1 MLKISAFKLSYISQD
16 IISPHA
22 PLAMKKELHFMQS
35 KFFNQANG
43 FPENTFPLI
52 WQMIKWAD
60 WQLPSLSLS
69 HKSHVSSSV
78 EKSTLFFPTMCII
91 IVCHNCYI
99 CIFTGF
105 VPALVMD
112 YRLYEQLVP
121 LNGKF
126 ILIHIRSLASK
137 FSGAQMNN
145 MFQSDIDMHPHQ

>member
-1 MLKISAFKLSYISQD
+1 
-16 IISPHA
+16 
-22 PLAMKKELHFMQS
+22 MKKELHFMQS

-43 FPENTFPLI
+43 FPENRFPLI

-78 EKSTLFFPTMCII
+78 EKSTLFSPTMCII

-112 YRLYEQLVP
+112 YRTVSFIEWKVLSYSHQKPCQQIQWGPEEQYVP
-121 LNGKF
+121 VWYRYASSSIKYVINS
-126 ILIHIRSLASK
+126 IHR
-137 FSGAQMNN
+137 
-145 MFQSDIDMHPHQ
+145 